1 VIIDAVIPARGGS
14 KRLPNKNLADLA
26 GTPLVAHT
34 IRFALEHPR
43 IRRVLVTTDAG
54 PIADL
59 ARQMGTEVVD
69 RPAELSTDV
78 APTSSAVQHA
88 IVAVAPDDRP
98 DAVATLQPT
107 SPLRLP
113 EWLDRCADA
122 LTATGFDSAITLSP
136 AHAKVGSVTNGRFL
150 PDYELETRSQELPLK
165 HHENGLIYL
174 TRTES
179 VLGGSVFGATIAAVV
194 IHHPFASI
202 DIDTAADLA
211 YAEAMVWEARG

>member
-1 VIIDAVIPARGGS
+1 MIIDAVIPARGGS
-14 KRLPNKNLADLA
+14 KRLPDKNLADLA
-26 GTPLVAHT
+26 GSPLVAHT
-34 IRFALEHPR
+34 IRFALEQPS
-43 IRRVLVTTDAG
+43 IRRVVVSTDAR
-54 PIADL
+54 PIADV
-59 ARQMGTEVVD
+59 ARRMGAEVVD
-69 RPAELSTDV
+69 RPAGLSTDV
-78 APTSSAVQHA
+78 APTSAAVQHA
-88 IVAVAPDDRP
+88 IDAVAPSDRP

-122 LTATGFDSAITLSP
+122 LSATGFDSAVTLSP

-150 PDYELETRSQELPLK
+150 PDYPLETRSQELPLK

-174 TRTES
+174 TRTET
-179 VLGGSVFGATIAAVV
+179 VLAGSVFGATIAAVV

-211 YAEAMVWEARG
+211 YAEAMIREAGR